1 MVQTSAPCPF
11 VGRLALSPH
20 GIVTTTYYW
29 KSNQSNSK
37 KVEILKIPINQ
48 TYVHVFLPF
57 YIFETS
63 NGIWTESG
71 IVFFNHEKFVSLL
84 GIPENP
90 QRPNHVFTLCLILV
104 EKVGASETT
113 SPTEQKG
120 DPCVYVSISL
130 HSTAKLR
137 VANTCHHIPWSC
149 NHGQKTRNYF
159 ATRAMRIRRGKKI
172 CKLAST

>member
-1 MVQTSAPCPF
+1 MCSCLFIFSKHQTASEP
-11 VGRLALSPH
+11 SPAFFFYH
-20 GIVTTTYYW
+20 
-29 KSNQSNSK
+29 
-37 KVEILKIPINQ
+37 EI
-48 TYVHVFLPF
+48 
-57 YIFETS
+57 
-63 NGIWTESG
+63 
-71 IVFFNHEKFVSLL
+71 FVSLL

-137 VANTCHHIPWSC
+137 VANTCHHIP
-149 NHGQKTRNYF
+149 
-159 ATRAMRIRRGKKI
+159 
-172 CKLAST
+172 

>member
-1 MVQTSAPCPF
+1 MCSCLLYFRNIKRHLNRVRRC
-11 VGRLALSPH
+11 
-20 GIVTTTYYW
+20 
-29 KSNQSNSK
+29 
-37 KVEILKIPINQ
+37 
-48 TYVHVFLPF
+48 
-57 YIFETS
+57 
-63 NGIWTESG
+63 
-71 IVFFNHEKFVSLL
+71 FFNHEKFVSLL

-137 VANTCHHIPWSC
+137 VANTCHRIP
-149 NHGQKTRNYF
+149 
-159 ATRAMRIRRGKKI
+159 
-172 CKLAST
+172 